1 MNDEISLKKEA
12 ANKVKK
18 SRGSTVVSKTRRT
31 LAYFGRSIWFTKSR
45 VTNNYRSW
53 KTLELEN
60 SKTRK
65 LQRSSKTRK
74 IILT

>member
-1 MNDEISLKKEA
+1 MNDEIALKKEA

-45 VTNNYRSW
+45 VTNNYRRVGKLW
-53 KTLELEN
+53 N
-60 SKTRK
+60 SKIRK
-65 LQRSSKTRK
+65 LESCKGVRK
-74 IILT
+74 LEK